1 MPRRHAFAC
10 ACLAVLA
17 ACPALAAA
25 QDRPSP
31 QPVSERANGAVRAY
45 GPAYFETFNAQTAL
59 DMVRRVPGFS
69 IESGG
74 GQRGLAGGL
83 GNVLIDGARPSSK
96 NGLEA
101 ILSRLPAASVERIE
115 LIRAAIAGVDMAGQ
129 DQVVNVIVRPGGGWS
144 GAWRGR
150 SRLFESGRLIADGDA
165 SVSRADMNTTLSFS
179 IELSSW
185 GGGNDNAYRTT
196 DGAGALVST
205 ETERFQENFREVEPA
220 LSYARNFDD
229 GGALRVDARA
239 SRWRSTTGQ
248 IATVFD
254 ASGAPDQIQDG
265 DYLTDV
271 WFGELTSDYS
281 RDLNA
286 AFGVKLTALQTV
298 ETRETENLFALIAP
312 SGDLDTATRVADEET
327 SGETVLRGELRAA
340 SESDRSLTFTL
351 EGAYNFLDGS
361 IDIFTDNGSGET
373 QLELPISDT
382 RVEEHRVDATATRL
396 WRAAPRWTIEAGL
409 GAEFSRIAQTGD
421 GEQERTFTYLKPRA
435 IATWA
440 LTGDDQIRFT
450 AERDVGQ
457 LDFDDFISSVDL
469 NDDNTDIGN
478 PDLEPER
485 TWRLQGEWERR
496 MSEDASFMLLASQE
510 WVEGVEGFVPV
521 GPNGLQDAPG
531 NLGDGWRWRLEAD
544 ATAPLDRIGVTGGL
558 LTVNAMVR
566 ETHVDDPVT
575 GEDRRFR
582 FDEDWRFRL
591 DFRQDLPARGLAW
604 GFDYYVQGRE
614 DSFRV
619 DQFNRTTDPRGDLDV
634 FAEARPGRLTVRTGA
649 EFNFGEQERLRYIWA
664 DTRAIGQPVR
674 VERRLRDFD
683 GFVYL
688 EVSGVF

>member
-1 MPRRHAFAC
+1 MSRRRLFAC
-10 ACLAVLA
+10 ACLA
-17 ACPALAAA
+17 ALAASQVTAAA
-25 QDRPSP
+25 QESAIPE
-31 QPVSERANGAVRAY
+31 PVQDQRDGAVRVY
-45 GPAYFETFNAQTAL
+45 GPVFFETFNAQTAL

-101 ILSRLPAASVERIE
+101 ILSRLPAASIERIE
-115 LIRAAIAGVDMAGQ
+115 LIRAAVPGVDMAGQ
-129 DQVVNVIVRPGGGWS
+129 DQVVNVIVKPGGGWS

-150 SRLFESGRLIADGDA
+150 SRVFESGRVIADGDA
-165 SVSRADMNTTLSFS
+165 SVSLADANSTVSFS
-179 IELSSW
+179 LEVSTW
-185 GGGNDNAYRTT
+185 GGGNDNDYRTT
-196 DGAGALVST
+196 TGAGALLST
-205 ETERFQENFREVEPA
+205 ETERFQDNFRELEPA
-220 LSYARNFDD
+220 ASYARDFDD

-239 SRWRSTTGQ
+239 SRWRSSDSQ

-254 ASGAPDQIQDG
+254 AAGNPDVIEDG
-265 DYLTDV
+265 DYLTDT
-271 WFGELTSDYS
+271 WFGEVTSDYS
-281 RDLNA
+281 RDLTEA
-286 AFGVKLTALQTV
+286 WGAKLTVFQSLRAQDGEDV
-298 ETRETENLFALIAP
+298 FDRINAQDGSI
-312 SGDLDTATRVADEET
+312 DATRIVDEEMK
-327 SGETVLRGELRAA
+327 GETVLRGELRRADDA
-340 SESDRSLTFTL
+340 ERSLTFTL

-361 IDIFTDNGSGET
+361 IDIFTDDGTGET
-373 QLELPISDT
+373 RLDLPISDT
-382 RVEEHRVDATATRL
+382 RVEEHRVDATLTRL
-396 WRAAPRWTIEAGL
+396 WRAAPNWTVEAGL

-421 GEQERTFTYLKPRA
+421 GEQERTFTYFKPRA

-485 TWRLQGEWERR
+485 TWRLQAEWERR
-496 MSEDASFMLLASQE
+496 IAEDASFTLLARQE

-531 NLGDGWRWRLEAD
+531 NLGDGWRWRLQAD
-544 ATAPLDRIGVTGGL
+544 ATAPLDRLGITGGL
-558 LTVNAMVR
+558 LTLNAMVR

-582 FDEDWRFRL
+582 FDEDWRVRI
-591 DFRQDLPARGLAW
+591 DFRQDLPERGFAW

-619 DQFNRTTDPRGDLDV
+619 DQFNRITDPRGDLDV
-634 FAEARPGRLTVRTGA
+634 FAEVRPGSLTVRAGA

-664 DTRAIGQPVR
+664 DSRAIGQPVR
-674 VERRLRDFD
+674 VERRLRDYD
-683 GFVYL
+683 GHAFIQI
-688 EVSGVF
+688 SGVF